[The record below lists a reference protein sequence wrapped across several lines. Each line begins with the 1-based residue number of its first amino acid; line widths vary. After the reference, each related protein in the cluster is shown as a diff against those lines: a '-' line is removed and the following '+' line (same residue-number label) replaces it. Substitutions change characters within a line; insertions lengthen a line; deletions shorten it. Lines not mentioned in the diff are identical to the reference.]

1 VTPLL
6 ELYSTS
12 ESTTAWRTTE
22 RDAPGLFAIITD
34 ESGLAVPAAPD
45 TDNMIIAIFDEA
57 RPETI
62 GSFEIDGREGL
73 NRWYLQNV
81 GYEPDKEGDGPLAI
95 MELINNVAGHLMLR
109 YYEGDAVADIMAN
122 KPC

>member
-1 VTPLL
+1 MTSLL

-34 ESGLAVPAAPD
+34 EKGLAVPAAPD
-45 TDNMIIAIFDEA
+45 TDNMIIAIFDETL
-57 RPETI
+57 PETI

-73 NRWYLQNV
+73 NRWYLLNI
-81 GYEPDKEGDGPLAI
+81 GHEPDKEGDGPLPI
-95 MELINNVAGHLMLR
+95 MDLISNVAGHLMLR
-109 YYEGDAVADIMAN
+109 YYEGDAVADIAAN
-122 KPC
+122 RPC